1 MIEESSFVR
10 TVFGYAQRE
19 SKNIKTKGAKAMTVN
34 KETVDNYH
42 KECEKAYQKMRIA
55 KAIYEDALAD
65 YLKKSRRFRDLDYK
79 LALTDGRLKKVE
91 AKQTK
96 QSKPAELTLDQ
107 IKEIAQKLG
116 ININSDESE
125 VEEDEA

>member
-1 MIEESSFVR
+1 
-10 TVFGYAQRE
+10 
-19 SKNIKTKGAKAMTVN
+19 MTVN